1 MNNTPGTVADRLRGE
16 VRAEMG
22 RQRITRQTLSD
33 RTGIPI
39 HALDRRLS
47 GRVDITLGEAEAIAN
62 ALNVP
67 FEQLIRATVA
77 GAA

>member
-1 MNNTPGTVADRLRGE
+1 MDTHPGTVANRLRGE
-16 VRAEMG
+16 VRAEMS
-22 RQRITRQTLSD
+22 RQRMTRTTLAERS
-33 RTGIPI
+33 GIPV

-67 FEQLIRATVA
+67 FDQLIRTTTA

>member
-1 MNNTPGTVADRLRGE
+1 MSTPAGTVADRLRGE
-16 VRAEMG
+16 VRAEMS
-22 RQRITRQTLSD
+22 RQRMTRQALAD
-33 RTGIPI
+33 RCGIPLYS
-39 HALDRRLS
+39 LDRRLS

-67 FEQLIRATVA
+67 FDQLIRTTVA